1 MKKNRYILFILIV
14 VLIGIPVIY
23 NLPPVQERVGWRVA
37 ELFAR
42 FKYAISPPEQM
53 VFIPEKHNLLAT
65 SPVPAVT
72 APTKIPTNSMPVASP
87 IPTATL
93 KPLPQNIQL
102 NGFRHEY
109 QVWNNCGPA
118 TLAMALSYWGWDENQ
133 QPIATFTKPNP
144 RDKNVMPYELTAYV
158 EQETQFA
165 VILRVGGDID
175 LLKRFIASGIPVIL
189 EKGFELPKDGWMG
202 HYVLLTG
209 YDDSKGRFIMQD
221 SYYGP
226 DQVMDYA
233 DLVSY
238 WRAFNFTYLAVY
250 PPERKAEIESILGP
264 YLDEQY
270 SYRAAAQTASNDI
283 YTLAGRDQFFAWFN
297 RGTSLVQLQDYA
309 AAAEA
314 YDEAFVIY
322 PDIPNKERP
331 WRMLWY
337 QTGPYWA
344 YYYTGRYQDVIKLAT
359 TTLDAMSEPV
369 LEESYYWRALAREA
383 LGDTEGAIKD
393 LRSALK
399 YHPGFEPALTQ
410 LQLLSPP

>member
-1 MKKNRYILFILIV
+1 
-14 VLIGIPVIY
+14 
-23 NLPPVQERVGWRVA
+23 
-37 ELFAR
+37 
-42 FKYAISPPEQM
+42 
-53 VFIPEKHNLLAT
+53 
-65 SPVPAVT
+65 
-72 APTKIPTNSMPVASP
+72 
-87 IPTATL
+87 
-93 KPLPQNIQL
+93 
-102 NGFRHEY
+102 
-109 QVWNNCGPA
+109 
-118 TLAMALSYWGWDENQ
+118 MALSYWGWDENQ

-144 RDKNVMPYELTAYV
+144 DKNVMPYELTAYV
-158 EQETQFA
+158 EEETKFA

-226 DQVMDYA
+226 DQVIDYA

-314 YDEAFVIY
+314 YDEAFAIY

-344 YYYTGRYQDVIKLAT
+344 YYYTGRYEDVIKLST
-359 TTLDAMSEPV
+359 TTLDTMSEPV

-393 LRSALK
+393 LRAALK

-410 LQLLSPP
+410 LQLLSTP

>member
-1 MKKNRYILFILIV
+1 MKKNRYVLFILIV
-14 VLIGIPVIY
+14 VLIGSPFIY

-42 FKYAISPPEQM
+42 FKYAISPPEQI

-72 APTKIPTNSMPVASP
+72 APTKIPINSMPVASP
-87 IPTATL
+87 VPTPTL

-109 QVWNNCGPA
+109 QAWNNCGPA

-158 EQETQFA
+158 EEETQFA

-175 LLKRFIASGIPVIL
+175 LLKRFLASGIPVIL

-233 DLVSY
+233 DLESY

-283 YTLAGRDQFFAWFN
+283 YALAGRDQFFAWFN

-309 AAAEA
+309 TAAEA
-314 YDEAFVIY
+314 YDEAFAIY

-344 YYYTGRYQDVIKLAT
+344 YYYTGRYEDVIKLST
-359 TTLDAMSEPV
+359 TTLDTMSEPV

>member
-109 QVWNNCGPA
+109 QAWNNCGPA